1 MNKERSK
8 LCGERLKEVI
18 KENGYTQARFA
29 DEILIGMNPKY
40 LSLIIRGDRQLTDEQ
55 AKRTVEKFPYINFA
69 WLKGVSDI
77 KTVEEY
83 RMKWNQ
89 EHGETF
95 TMAHNRHIAAEMLI
109 RSFGY
114 SIQSEQIAHNDFEY
128 KLIDDDSES
137 SSCTMTSAEY
147 REMLS
152 GIYDFVE
159 GQLLLRFHRTHNQNR
174 EGRE

>member
-1 MNKERSK
+1 MDKERSK

-77 KTVEEY
+77 KTVRENKNMILG
-83 RMKWNQ
+83 RSMKESFDRFNII
-89 EHGETF
+89 ES
-95 TMAHNRHIAAEMLI
+95 LI
-109 RSFGY
+109 RSYDYDVNVLNAPESKTVTELRSPEGQTCYLSNDEYY
-114 SIQSEQIAHNDFEY
+114 SIIKSVQDCIQ
-128 KLIDDDSES
+128 
-137 SSCTMTSAEY
+137 
-147 REMLS
+147 
-152 GIYDFVE
+152 
-159 GQLLLRFHRTHNQNR
+159 GQLLLAFNR
-174 EGRE
+174 ARQEQEVL